1 MTSQQKFVVR
11 AAGSDCAALQHFI
24 GKFPGETPDLAS
36 DDWRAE
42 AEDVPTN
49 ASNRPPA
56 SSMRWVGQ
64 NVLGHGVVRSL
75 DDCLGSIE

>member
-1 MTSQQKFVVR
+1 MRSGPTNSTDMTSQQKFVVR

-56 SSMRWVGQ
+56 SSMRWEG
-64 NVLGHGVVRSL
+64 
-75 DDCLGSIE
+75 